1 MRSALGIRQAL
12 IGTALAAL
20 FATGSAGLAL
30 AQNKGGSVTL
40 GVEQDIAGFDP
51 LMVGVYDTG
60 QIAVAALIFDT
71 LTRIDDKGEVVP
83 RLALSWKASEDLK
96 TWVFKLRPGVAFQD
110 GTPFNAQAVVS
121 NYERM
126 QDPKNRCRCAIYIAN
141 IAKVEAQDELTAAFH
156 LRAPAAGFPGI
167 VAPATVTNVLH
178 SPKAMSAAAEG
189 QYNRN
194 PVGTG
199 AFRLKSWASG
209 DRLVVERNPGHWNKD
224 RVNLDQVVIR
234 PLPDGPAR
242 YASLVAGETDV
253 IWHDN
258 ADDIV
263 KAKKNKAIAVYQ
275 YVGSG
280 ATVYAMNTKKPPF
293 DDLRVR
299 QAIRHAIDM
308 QAFADTLFNGLWKPA
323 KDPYGPGSWVKCANT
338 RPLAYDPEK
347 AKQLLK
353 DYGKPVAFKVT
364 VTATPRGRAVGQV
377 FQEFWRAVGI
387 HAELNQI
394 DQTTLVTKAFTR
406 EFDITPWR
414 IIDLADPDPQM
425 YANFKTGSP
434 VNLSGYSDPEV
445 DKLLEEARASGD
457 QAKRSAM
464 YCTIAQRVNEQV
476 QWFWTLE
483 NNYYTLAK
491 PELKGLPKQRSD
503 EIDLAAAWWDK
514 KK

>member
-1 MRSALGIRQAL
+1 MRSTLGIRRAL
-12 IGTALAAL
+12 IGAAVAVL
-20 FATGSAGLAL
+20 FITGPAGLAL

-40 GVEQDIAGFDP
+40 GIEQDIAGFDP

-83 RLALSWKASEDLK
+83 RLALSWKASDDLK
-96 TWVFKLRPGVAFQD
+96 TWVFKLRPGVTFTD
-110 GTPFNAQAVVS
+110 GAQFNAAAVAF

-126 QDPKNRCRCAIYIAN
+126 LDPKNRCRCAFYISN
-141 IAKVEAQDELTAAFH
+141 IARIEAQDELTVAFH
-156 LRAPAAGFPGI
+156 LKTPSAGFPGI
-167 VAPATVTNVLH
+167 VASSTVTNVYH
-178 SPKAMSAAAEG
+178 SPKAIAAAAVG

-209 DRLVVERNPGHWNKD
+209 DRLVVERNPGYWDKNK
-224 RVNLDQVVIR
+224 VHLDQVVIR

-242 YASLVAGETDV
+242 YASLLAGETDV

-263 KAKKNKAIAVYQ
+263 KAKKNKAVAVYQ

-280 ATVYAMNTKKPPF
+280 AAVNAINTKKPPL

-308 QAFADTLFNGLWKPA
+308 QAFADTLYNGLWKPA

-338 RPLAYDPEK
+338 KPLAYDPEK
-347 AKQLLK
+347 AKALLK
-353 DYGKPVAFKVT
+353 DYGKPVAFKFT
-364 VTATPRGRAVGQV
+364 VTSTPRGRAIGQV
-377 FQEFWRAVGI
+377 FQEFWRTVGMN
-387 HAELNQI
+387 AELNQI

-406 EFDITPWR
+406 EFDITGWR

-434 VNLSGYSDPEV
+434 VNLSGYTDPEV
-445 DKLLEEARASGD
+445 DKLLEEARATGD
-457 QAKRSAM
+457 QAKRSEM
-464 YCTIAQRVNEQV
+464 YCTIAQRINEHV

-483 NNYYTLAK
+483 NNYFTLAK

-503 EIDLAAAWWDK
+503 EIDLAHAWWDRK
-514 KK
+514 K

>member
-1 MRSALGIRQAL
+1 MTLAIRLALTG
-12 IGTALAAL
+12 AAL
-20 FATGSAGLAL
+20 VALLTGPANFAL
-30 AQNKGGSVTL
+30 AQTKGGSVTL
-40 GVEQDIAGFDP
+40 GIEQDIAGFDP
-51 LMVGVYDTG
+51 LLVGVYDTG

-71 LTRIDDKGEVVP
+71 LTRIDDNGAVVP
-83 RLALSWKASEDLK
+83 RLALSWKASDDLK
-96 TWVFKLRPGVAFQD
+96 TWVFTLRKAVTFAD
-110 GTPFNAQAVVS
+110 GTPFNSQAVVA
-121 NYERM
+121 NYARM
-126 QDPKNRCRCAIYIAN
+126 QDPKNRCRCAIYINN
-141 IAKVEAQDELTAAFH
+141 IVKVEAQDELTVAFH
-156 LRAPAAGFPGI
+156 LRAPSAGFPGI
-167 VAPATVTNVLH
+167 VAPSTVTNVIH
-178 SPKAMSAAAEG
+178 SPKAMAIAAEG

-199 AFRLKSWASG
+199 AFKLKSWASG
-209 DRLVVERNPGHWNKD
+209 DRLVVERNLGHWNKD
-224 RVNLDQVVIR
+224 KVYLDQIVIR

-242 YASLVAGETDV
+242 YASLLAGETDV

-263 KAKKNKAIAVYQ
+263 KAKKNKAVAVYQ
-275 YVGSG
+275 YAGSG
-280 ATVYAMNTKKPPF
+280 ASVVAINTNKPPL

-308 QAFADTLFNGLWKPA
+308 QAFADTLYNGLWKPA
-323 KDPYGPGSWVKCANT
+323 KDPYGPGSWIKCANT
-338 RPLAYDPEK
+338 RLPTYDPEK
-347 AKQLLK
+347 AKSLLR
-353 DYGKPVAFKVT
+353 DYGKPVAFRLT
-364 VTATPRGRAVGQV
+364 VTATPRGRAIGQI

-387 HAELNQI
+387 NAELNQV

-445 DKLLEEARASGD
+445 DKLLDDARASGD
-457 QAKRSAM
+457 PTKRSEM
-464 YCTIAQRVNEQV
+464 YCTIAQRINEQV

-483 NNYYTLAK
+483 NNYFALAK

-503 EIDLAAAWWDK
+503 EIDLAGAWWDRK
-514 KK
+514 K